1 MCSLIKATLEDAP
14 DTPAGAA
21 SLPSSK
27 SCLLLCSPL
36 LDRELQIPREGWSFS
51 IQLNHKMDPLHRWWA
66 AARGNTVLE
75 GSCTPFAL
83 LSFFFSPSEF
93 GNNQRAA
100 GRKPLWAGQQATGT
114 EVSLATVCCNP
125 LLFFGWL
132 RIRFTKSGWL
142 RWMQTVSSQ
151 IPWHSRAGSTQWN
164 Q

>member
-1 MCSLIKATLEDAP
+1 MPLTPPPGLPAYPPQNPACCFAAP
-14 DTPAGAA
+14 CWTGNCRSQGKDGASA
-21 SLPSSK
+21 SNSTTKWTHCIADEQLHGGTQCWK
-27 SCLLLCSPL
+27 EVALHLLCC
-36 LDRELQIPREGWSFS
+36 
-51 IQLNHKMDPLHRWWA
+51 H
-66 AARGNTVLE
+66 
-75 GSCTPFAL
+75 
-83 LSFFFSPSEF
+83 FFFSPSEF